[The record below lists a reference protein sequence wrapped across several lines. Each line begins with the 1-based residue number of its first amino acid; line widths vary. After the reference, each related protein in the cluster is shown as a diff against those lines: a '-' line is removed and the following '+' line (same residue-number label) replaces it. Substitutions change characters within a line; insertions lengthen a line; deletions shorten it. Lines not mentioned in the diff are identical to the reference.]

1 MTKKRISTTLLGPV
15 SSPPPLPPANN
26 QLLDDLKGVVKDL
39 GNSVARQ
46 SGLVG
51 ADPEAIRERVNND
64 AVRTKF
70 GAKSKGT
77 KRMEHE
83 TDMAIHKAIKSKGKK
98 YSEKQSSLTES
109 AFFQKRKM
117 LEDRAAAARMQ
128 RERADEARRMIAR
141 KMLEE
146 KLSREG
152 HVTMAGLYREQHPQP
167 SWAPSLPTVE
177 QMRMDRDLLDRERKI
192 KGNTG
197 ETALALLSAQDK
209 VNSLTPQSRSSA
221 LRKNKCSIAPY
232 SKLRKAD
239 LIDKLIDYL
248 PLSDMVGKA
257 RMDNM
262 TVKELRK
269 MASQFCRTGR
279 ANGVGIV
286 DSF

>member
-1 MTKKRISTTLLGPV
+1 
-15 SSPPPLPPANN
+15 
-26 QLLDDLKGVVKDL
+26 
-39 GNSVARQ
+39 
-46 SGLVG
+46 
-51 ADPEAIRERVNND
+51 
-64 AVRTKF
+64 
-70 GAKSKGT
+70 
-77 KRMEHE
+77 
-83 TDMAIHKAIKSKGKK
+83 
-98 YSEKQSSLTES
+98 
-109 AFFQKRKM
+109 M

-128 RERADEARRMIAR
+128 RERVDEARRMMAR

-146 KLSREG
+146 KLLREG
-152 HVTMAGLYREQHPQP
+152 HETMAGLYREQHPQP
-167 SWAPSLPTVE
+167 SWAPALPSVE

-221 LRKNKCSIAPY
+221 VRKKKCSIAPY

-248 PLSDMVGKA
+248 PLSDMVGKD

-269 MASQFCRTGR
+269 MASRFCTTGR
-279 ANGVGIV
+279 ANGVGLV
-286 DSF
+286 DSI